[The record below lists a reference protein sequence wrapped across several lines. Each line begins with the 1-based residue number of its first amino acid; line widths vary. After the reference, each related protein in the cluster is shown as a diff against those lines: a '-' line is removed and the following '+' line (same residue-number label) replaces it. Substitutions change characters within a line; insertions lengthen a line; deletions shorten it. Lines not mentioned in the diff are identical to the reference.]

1 MAKTVIVHVLNQDP
15 FVAEMEDLP
24 DPSASFIAFSNPRRR
39 DNKPVT
45 FIEKGAKII
54 MFPWNQLFF
63 VEVMESAEERRS
75 VVDFFRES

>member
-24 DPSASFIAFSNPRRR
+24 DPKSSFIAFSNPRKR
-39 DNKPVT
+39 DGKAVT
-45 FIEKGAKII
+45 FIEKGAKLI

-63 VEVMESAEERRS
+63 VEVMESAEERRQI
-75 VVDFFRES
+75 VDFFRES